1 MSYPLFTPLSNTLV
15 EHKIK
20 IEVAPE
26 LKLPP
31 PRPVRRRRRRF
42 PVGVSHVLILPF
54 VFLGVLLLLTLLSSI
69 LKIIFDDQSPFPMLK
84 LLLITLFWNA
94 CTAIFVWRIYLRPL
108 VYRWLVIHGQATIG
122 HITGFNMGGGGGSVT
137 RIHYEF
143 STASGQLIKT
153 KAEVDSSQAWEEL
166 TGSSANTVIDVLYSE
181 KQPLLNAP
189 YLCAN
194 YEVANDVNMI

>member
-20 IEVAPE
+20 TEVAPE
-26 LKLPP
+26 LKLSP

-54 VFLGVLLLLTLLSSI
+54 VFLGVLLLLALFSSI
-69 LKIIFDDQSPFPMLK
+69 LKIIFDDQSPFSMLK

-94 CTAIFVWRIYLRPL
+94 CTAVFVWRIYVRPL
-108 VYRWLVIHGQATIG
+108 VYRWLVIHGQAAIG
-122 HITGFNMGGGGGSVT
+122 HITGFHRGSGGGSVP

-143 STASGQLIKT
+143 STANGQLIKT
-153 KAEVDSSQAWEEL
+153 KAEVDSPRAWEEL
-166 TGSSANTVIDVLYSE
+166 MGSSSNTVIEVLYLE
-181 KQPLLNAP
+181 KHPLLNGP
-189 YLCAN
+189 YLCAA